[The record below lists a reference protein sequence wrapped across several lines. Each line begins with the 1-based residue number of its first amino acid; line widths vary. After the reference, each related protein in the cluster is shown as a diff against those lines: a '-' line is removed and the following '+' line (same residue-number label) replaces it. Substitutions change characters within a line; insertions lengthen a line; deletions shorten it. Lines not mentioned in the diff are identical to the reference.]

1 MDRLNRIYLVRHGQ
15 VRAYDSNPIYGHSDV
30 DITQKGQ
37 LQMEQLAHRLQSIDL
52 KAIYCSDLKRSH
64 LGAQI
69 ISRYHKVPIIVLST
83 LREMSFGDWEGLTLE
98 EVCHRYPEEVK
109 MRQENLLYF
118 RPSGD
123 SESVATFSKR
133 ILASYKQILTE
144 QRGHDILI
152 VAHGAV
158 NRIILCHALQL
169 NFSHMFRL
177 QQDYGCLNIVD
188 YYADSALVRLVN
200 G

>member
-15 VRAYDSNPIYGHSDV
+15 VRAYDSNPLYGHTDV
-30 DITQKGQ
+30 DITEVGQ
-37 LQMEQLAHRLQSIDL
+37 SQMEHLADRLQLTDI
-52 KAIYCSDLKRSH
+52 KAIYCSDLKRSL

-69 ISRYHKVPIIVLST
+69 ISRKHDVPLISLST

-98 EVCHRYPEEVK
+98 EVCRRYPEEIEK
-109 MRQENLLYF
+109 RRENLLHF

-133 ILASYKQILTE
+133 ILSCYEQILAE
-144 QRGHDILI
+144 QKGHDVLI

-158 NRIILCHALQL
+158 NRIILCQALQL
-169 NFSHMFRL
+169 DFTYMFRL

-188 YYADSALVRLVN
+188 YYADSVLVRLVN

>member
-15 VRAYDSNPIYGHSDV
+15 VSAFDGHPIYGHTDV
-30 DITQKGQ
+30 DITKVGRS
-37 LQMEQLAHRLQSIDL
+37 QMERLADRLCLTDI
-52 KAIYCSDLKRSH
+52 KAIYCSDLKRSL
-64 LGAQI
+64 LGARI
-69 ISRYHKVPIIVLST
+69 ISRNHDVPLIPLST

-98 EVCHRYPEEVK
+98 EVCHRYPEEIK
-109 MRQENLLYF
+109 KRQENLLHF

-133 ILASYKQILTE
+133 ILSCYHQILAE
-144 QRGHDILI
+144 QKGHDVLI
-152 VAHGAV
+152 VAHGVV
-158 NRIILCHALQL
+158 NRIILCKALQL
-169 NFSHMFRL
+169 DFSHMFRL

>member
-1 MDRLNRIYLVRHGQ
+1 MVRLNRIYLVRHGQ
-15 VRAYDSNPIYGHSDV
+15 VIAYDRYPIYGHTDV
-30 DITQKGQ
+30 DMTEVGRS
-37 LQMEQLAHRLQSIDL
+37 QMERLADRLSLTDI
-52 KAIYCSDLKRSH
+52 KAIYCSDLKRSL

-69 ISRYHKVPIIVLST
+69 ICRNHDVPLFPLAT

-98 EVCHRYPEEVK
+98 EVRHRYPEEIK
-109 MRQENLLYF
+109 NRQDNLLHF

-133 ILASYKQILTE
+133 ILSCYNQILTK
-144 QRGHDILI
+144 QKGHDILI
-152 VAHGAV
+152 VAHGVV
-158 NRIILCHALQL
+158 NRIILCQALQL
-169 NFSHMFRL
+169 DFSCMFRL

-188 YYADSALVRLVN
+188 YYADSALVRLLN

>member
-1 MDRLNRIYLVRHGQ
+1 MNRLNRIYLVRHGQ
-15 VRAYDSNPIYGHSDV
+15 VRAFDRYPIFGHTDV
-30 DITQKGQ
+30 DITKVGRS
-37 LQMEQLAHRLQSIDL
+37 QMERLADRLSLTDI
-52 KAIYCSDLKRSH
+52 KAIYCSDLKRS
-64 LGAQI
+64 LFGAEI
-69 ISRYHKVPIIVLST
+69 ISRNHDVPLISLST

-98 EVCHRYPEEVK
+98 EVCHRFPEEIK
-109 MRQENLLYF
+109 KRQEDLLHF

-133 ILASYKQILTE
+133 ILSCLSQILAE
-144 QRGHDILI
+144 QKGQDILI

-158 NRIILCHALQL
+158 NRIILCQALQL
-169 NFSHMFRL
+169 DFSHMFRL

>member
-15 VRAYDSNPIYGHSDV
+15 VSAFDRHPIYGHTDV
-30 DITQKGQ
+30 DITKVGRS
-37 LQMEQLAHRLQSIDL
+37 QMERLADRLCLTDI
-52 KAIYCSDLKRSH
+52 KAIYCSDLKRSL
-64 LGAQI
+64 LGARI
-69 ISRYHKVPIIVLST
+69 ISRNHDVPLIPLST

-98 EVCHRYPEEVK
+98 EVCHRYPEEIK
-109 MRQENLLYF
+109 KRQENLLHF

-133 ILASYKQILTE
+133 ILACYNQILAE
-144 QRGHDILI
+144 QKGHDILI

-158 NRIILCHALQL
+158 NRIILCQALQL
-169 NFSHMFRL
+169 DFSHMFRL